1 MNDGWRV
8 KFKKK
13 FLWNCV
19 FVVLKLLW
27 LYCEI
32 LGFFVIIEVRVV
44 FKYLVILIE
53 NEYKEIKGIIFYC
66 IIDFC
71 RGIYIYLDWY

>member
-1 MNDGWRV
+1 M
-8 KFKKK
+8 
-13 FLWNCV
+13 

-44 FKYLVILIE
+44 FKYLVKLIG
-53 NEYKEIKGIIFYC
+53 NEYKEIKGII
-66 IIDFC
+66 
-71 RGIYIYLDWY
+71 

>member
-1 MNDGWRV
+1 M
-8 KFKKK
+8 KF
-13 FLWNCV
+13 CV

-27 LYCEI
+27 FYCEI

-44 FKYLVILIE
+44 FKYLVKLIE

-71 RGIYIYLDWY
+71 RDINIYLD

>member
-1 MNDGWRV
+1 M
-8 KFKKK
+8 KF
-13 FLWNCV
+13 CV

-27 LYCEI
+27 LNCEI

-44 FKYLVILIE
+44 FKYLVKLIE

-71 RGIYIYLDWY
+71 RDINIYLD